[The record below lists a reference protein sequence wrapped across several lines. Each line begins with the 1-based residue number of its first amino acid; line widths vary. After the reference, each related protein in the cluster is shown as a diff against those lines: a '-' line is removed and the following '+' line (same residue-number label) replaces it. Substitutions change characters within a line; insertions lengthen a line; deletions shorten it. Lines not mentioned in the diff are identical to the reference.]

1 MVTRNK
7 FIEFPLR
14 FAFGPSKMQNEHT
27 HECTFLIGVR
37 LGVPTTKFEVES
49 RFNIAR
55 GILKIDLR

>member
-27 HECTFLIGVR
+27 HECTFLIGV
-37 LGVPTTKFEVES
+37 PTTKFEVES
-49 RFNIAR
+49 RFNIAH
-55 GILKIDLR
+55 GILKIDLK